1 MLNILVFLESVAVL
15 NICKQKIRYCI
26 TMKPHLILKTFTA
39 ILVHLSFWTIIYL
52 FFTYFLG
59 YGSTDTL
66 YINRYAAFL
75 MPITIA
81 TSYVFHF
88 LLIPKYLLKNKLRL
102 FILYSIYTFIISSF
116 LIILSIL
123 HGYFILSGF
132 HNETTTPVT
141 KTILSIYLSIYFVV
155 FIVISIGL
163 IINNFKSVSKNEELK
178 TKFLSAQLQL
188 KEQEL
193 NFLKMQIHPHF
204 LFNSLNTIY
213 GYALQHKNEAPEMI
227 LKLSNL
233 LDYILYQVNKPKVL
247 LQNEINHLKDYISL
261 EKLRFHDRLLI
272 NFTNNSQAKNF
283 EIAPMLLI
291 PFVENS
297 FKHGAIV
304 DEKLTVKIN
313 LDLKNDQLFFSVEN
327 SSSSK
332 TKTANGIG
340 LENLKKRLHLLYP
353 EAHEL
358 VIENTNSIFKTKLNI
373 EIKKL
378 KPLENES

>member
-1 MLNILVFLESVAVL
+1 
-15 NICKQKIRYCI
+15 
-26 TMKPHLILKTFTA
+26 MKPHIILKAFA
-39 ILVHLSFWTIIYL
+39 TIIIHLCFWMIIY
-52 FFTYFLG
+52 FFYTYFLG

-75 MPITIA
+75 MPVTLA
-81 TSYVFHF
+81 TSYVFYF
-88 LLIPKYLLKNKLRL
+88 LLIPKYLLKNKRSL
-102 FILYSIYTFIISSF
+102 FILYSFYTFIISSF

-123 HGYFILSGF
+123 HDYFILSGF
-132 HNETTTPVT
+132 HNETTPPIT

-178 TKFLSAQLQL
+178 TKFLSTQLQL

-261 EKLRFHDRLLI
+261 EKLRFHDRLVI
-272 NFTNNSQAKNF
+272 DFTDNSQAKNF

-304 DEKLTVKIN
+304 DEKLTVKIY
-313 LDLKNDQLFFSVEN
+313 LDVQNDELSFSVEN
-327 SSSSK
+327 SSSIK
-332 TKTANGIG
+332 TKKTNGIG
-340 LENLKKRLHLLYP
+340 LENLKKRLQLLYP
-353 EAHEL
+353 EAHNL
-358 VIENTNSIFKTKLNI
+358 TIENTNSIFKTKLTI
-373 EIKKL
+373 ALKKL
-378 KPLENES
+378 KPLKNES